1 VQLLY
6 NGTVYQ
12 NYKGVSSKIWDL
24 MNCDVPSEFANS
36 IVSRAED
43 ESVDPADA
51 FDSEPKITPWVN
63 LPFSQV
69 YEQLSGSHLMVHG
82 KKIEN
87 AVVNL
92 QLSTPQAKSTYKL
105 HVVYAYNSLLFC
117 SAGSSE
123 YIF

>member
-1 VQLLY
+1 M
-6 NGTVYQ
+6 
-12 NYKGVSSKIWDL
+12 WDL
-24 MNCDVPSEFANS
+24 MASDVPAQFANS
-36 IVSRAED
+36 VISRTGSAAPATALTSRA
-43 ESVDPADA
+43 VVTNW
-51 FDSEPKITPWVN
+51 IN

-69 YEQLSGSHLMVHG
+69 YEQLSASHLMVHG

-92 QLSTPQAKSTYKL
+92 LLNLPQKL
-105 HVVYAYNSLLFC
+105 DSAGNPAAGDYVLHAVYSYNSLLFC